1 MQLSILNQYNIPGKN
16 RKSYAVINIIIEQNT
31 SINNI

>member
-1 MQLSILNQYNIPGKN
+1 MQLLILNQYNIPGKN
-16 RKSYAVINIIIEQNT
+16 RKSYAVIDIIIKQYT